1 MVVAVDAKTADS
13 QMLKTVAVENFYWKL
28 LETVAVEKQMILK
41 GSYFSIQYSRKIHL
55 LSIR

>member
-28 LETVAVEKQMILK
+28 RAMEKQMILK
-41 GSYFSIQYSRKIHL
+41 GSYFSIQYSRKIICL
-55 LSIR
+55 A